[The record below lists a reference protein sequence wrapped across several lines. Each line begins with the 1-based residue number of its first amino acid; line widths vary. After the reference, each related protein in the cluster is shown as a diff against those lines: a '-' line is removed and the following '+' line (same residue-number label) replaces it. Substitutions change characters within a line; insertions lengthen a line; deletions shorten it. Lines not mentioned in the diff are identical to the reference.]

1 MPLVE
6 DTVPLKEALAEYSQ
20 SFNTQWQEMMAEKL
34 WFTTFCT
41 PSHVELISELLEVL
55 QQVETDMT
63 IFFRRLALLDTSPAA
78 SEEALLAPFSAA
90 YYQPETLSDT
100 QRQRTL
106 QWLRRYAEQVRT
118 EGVLEHERRARM
130 GRVNPKY
137 VLRNYLAQLAIDRA
151 EQNDYGL
158 VSELLEVLRHPYD
171 EQPDKEI
178 YAAKRPEWARQR
190 PGCSMLSCSS

>member
-1 MPLVE
+1 MLWTPLNRGKV
-6 DTVPLKEALAEYSQ
+6 
-20 SFNTQWQEMMAEKL
+20 
-34 WFTTFCT
+34 
-41 PSHVELISELLEVL
+41 
-55 QQVETDMT
+55 
-63 IFFRRLALLDTSPAA
+63 TSPAT
-78 SEEALLAPFSAA
+78 SDEALLTPFSAA
-90 YYQPETLSDT
+90 YYKPETLSDM

-106 QWLRRYAEQVRT
+106 QWLRRYAEQVRA

-130 GRVNPKY
+130 DRVNPKY

-158 VSELLEVLRHPYD
+158 VTELLEVLRHPYD